1 VGILPGGDELVLRQN
16 LVRDESVCVQEAH
29 ACACSWRVCL
39 CIYDIYARVHTV
51 IDVDYWNTNLF
62 IDQVLSS

>member
-1 VGILPGGDELVLRQN
+1 MYMNMYSQYVNIYAYMYLN
-16 LVRDESVCVQEAH
+16 TYIY
-29 ACACSWRVCL
+29 VCL